1 VAIIL
6 TTLSFYYQGIS
17 LSQLK
22 QALEELLKLDEPNIE
37 YEKWATN
44 QLPEGLRD
52 HRSINVEDLIQ
63 LRELH
68 RFIQYV

>member
-1 VAIIL
+1 
-6 TTLSFYYQGIS
+6 
-17 LSQLK
+17 LK

-37 YEKWATN
+37 YEKWATI

-68 RFIQYV
+68 HKIQYV